1 MPENTGPKPWIAIQE
16 LVDRGDPEQL
26 DGFLDTLKPGDVA
39 RAISRLDDR
48 ARGDLLTILEPEDAA
63 DLMEEL
69 SDVQGAELIDDISV
83 KQAAAIVDEMDSDHR
98 ADLLGEL
105 DEGDAEAILQQ
116 MDPEEAQEARELLQ
130 YDPETA
136 GGIMVTEFVVYNQ
149 SALVSDVLNDLQS
162 NRELYSDI
170 GVQYAYVQTENKT
183 LIGVLRLRDLVLSAN
198 DRPIAEVMVVN
209 PVSVLASA
217 PLDEIEQL
225 FDRYMFYGIPVIEE
239 DGHIV
244 GVVERADA
252 EEAHSER
259 SERTFMRFSGIIGG
273 EELRE
278 MALPERTS
286 RRLIWLAAN
295 LVLSALAALVIFYYH
310 ETIEEIIWLAAL
322 IPVLVNVS
330 GCSGNQAVAV
340 SIRELALGLI
350 KPGDFA
356 RVVRQEVAVGIIN
369 GLSLGV
375 LLGIFTA
382 LCTRDPALSVV
393 VGLALALN
401 TVLAVA
407 LGGAIPLLLRRINID
422 PAAAAAPMLT
432 TVVDVCGFFLIL
444 SLATAFLL

>member
-1 MPENTGPKPWIAIQE
+1 
-16 LVDRGDPEQL
+16 
-26 DGFLDTLKPGDVA
+26 
-39 RAISRLDDR
+39 
-48 ARGDLLTILEPEDAA
+48 
-63 DLMEEL
+63 
-69 SDVQGAELIDDISV
+69 
-83 KQAAAIVDEMDSDHR
+83 
-98 ADLLGEL
+98 
-105 DEGDAEAILQQ
+105 
-116 MDPEEAQEARELLQ
+116 
-130 YDPETA
+130 
-136 GGIMVTEFVVYNQ
+136 
-149 SALVSDVLNDLQS
+149 
-162 NRELYSDI
+162 
-170 GVQYAYVQTENKT
+170 VQTDNKT

>member
-1 MPENTGPKPWIAIQE
+1 M
-16 LVDRGDPEQL
+16 
-26 DGFLDTLKPGDVA
+26 KPGDVA

-63 DLMEEL
+63 DLIEEL
-69 SDVQGAELIDDISV
+69 SDAQGAELIDDIPV

-130 YDPETA
+130 YDPKTA
-136 GGIMVTEFVVYNQ
+136 GGIMVTEFMVYNQ
-149 SALVSDVLNDLQS
+149 IALVSDVLNDLQS

-225 FDRYMFYGIPVIEE
+225 FDRYMFYGIPVLEE

-244 GVVERADA
+244 GVVERANA

-286 RRLIWLAAN
+286 RRLTWLAAN
-295 LVLSALAALVIFYYH
+295 LILSAIAALVIFYYH
-310 ETIEEIIWLAAL
+310 KTIEEIIWLAAL

-369 GLSLGV
+369 GLSLGA
-375 LLGIFTA
+375 LLGLFTA
-382 LCTRDPALSVV
+382 LGMRDLPLSVV
-393 VGLALALN
+393 
-401 TVLAVA
+401 VA
-407 LGGAIPLLLRRINID
+407 LGGA
-422 PAAAAAPMLT
+422 MLT
-432 TVVDVCGFFLIL
+432 TVVDVCGFSLIL